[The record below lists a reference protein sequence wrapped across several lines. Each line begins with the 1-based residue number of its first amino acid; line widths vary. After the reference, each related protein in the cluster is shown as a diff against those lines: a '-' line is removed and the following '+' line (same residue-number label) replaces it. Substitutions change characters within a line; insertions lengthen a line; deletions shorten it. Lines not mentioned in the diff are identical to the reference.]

1 MEKRIHSVAGREV
14 SGSEHAVRAVLTLT
28 GFSAVLGQIV
38 RMRELI
44 VFFSGN
50 EVSLGIMLA
59 AWLFWTAIG
68 SILYSTLALGE
79 SRVRQVVAVL
89 ECMLGLSLPL
99 TIWALRASKSL
110 FQTVQGELIGPVPV
124 LLASLLC
131 LSVFCIVAGALL
143 VAAARMYSQERAVD
157 ARTATSAA
165 YLLEAA
171 GSGLGGIVASFVLL
185 RSLEPFQIA
194 CVVLVL
200 NILMAI
206 ILLFPMSRRQIGI
219 TMAAGALLAI
229 LLLVYVAPWMENSA
243 RAR

>member
-79 SRVRQVVAVL
+79 SRVRQVVDRKSTRL
-89 ECMLGLSLPL
+89 NSSHLG
-99 TIWALRASKSL
+99 
-110 FQTVQGELIGPVPV
+110 
-124 LLASLLC
+124 
-131 LSVFCIVAGALL
+131 
-143 VAAARMYSQERAVD
+143 
-157 ARTATSAA
+157 
-165 YLLEAA
+165 
-171 GSGLGGIVASFVLL
+171 
-185 RSLEPFQIA
+185 
-194 CVVLVL
+194 
-200 NILMAI
+200 
-206 ILLFPMSRRQIGI
+206 
-219 TMAAGALLAI
+219 
-229 LLLVYVAPWMENSA
+229 
-243 RAR
+243 